1 MYNPCNFTRAKKI
14 NKQNNMGL
22 GNSFIS
28 GLTRTGA
35 SSLTG
40 LITGGISQA
49 LGLSWSPKRAMQEQE
64 AYNKRIMALQNQ
76 YQQQAAAQSQ
86 QYAKDYWDYTNA
98 ENQAKHLKNAGL
110 NIGLMYGQSGAGGM
124 GASGG
129 AHQASPEQPQGNPV
143 GMALQVQQLEQQRRM
158 NDAQIALTE
167 AQANKANTEAN
178 KIAGVD
184 TQEALTRIEE
194 AGSRIELNLKEGN
207 YKEALTALTNAEKEA
222 TEALKSLR
230 EMQEALTSAQINE
243 AFAIATYYSEKAH
256 TEYWVKENEKI
267 QNEYLLDTYQERVDA
282 VSYNNAVAI
291 ALAAKYISD
300 KEVNEKQIEHL
311 QASIEELQALADKH
325 NWDKE
330 TYRKQVEAMIERWE
344 QQTFNE
350 RIGLGLEFGENI
362 VDMLYKGRRK
372 KSSVK
377 TKSTRQGK
385 TTTTETYTESY

>member
-1 MYNPCNFTRAKKI
+1 
-14 NKQNNMGL
+14 MGF
-22 GNSFIS
+22 GKSFIS
-28 GLTRTGA
+28 GLSNSGV

-49 LGLSWSPKRAMQEQE
+49 LGLSWSPEKALREQE

-98 ENQAKHLKNAGL
+98 ENQVQHLKNAGL

-129 AHQASPEQPQGNPV
+129 AHQAAPEQPQGSPI
-143 GMALQVQQLEQQRRM
+143 GMALQVQQIEQQRRM
-158 NDAQIALTE
+158 NDAQIALAE
-167 AQANKANTEAN
+167 AQAEKAGAEAN

-184 TQEALTRIEE
+184 TQEALKRIEE
-194 AGSRIELNLKEGN
+194 AASRIELNLKEGE
-207 YKEALTALTNAEKEA
+207 YKEALTSLTKAEKEA

-230 EMQEALTSAQINE
+230 EMQEGLSKAQISE
-243 AFAIATYYSEKAH
+243 AFAIAKYYSEKAH
-256 TEYWVKENEKI
+256 TEYWSKENEKI
-267 QNEYLLDTYQERVDA
+267 QSQYLKDTYKERVKA
-282 VSYNNAVAI
+282 ASYNNAVAI
-291 ALAAKYISD
+291 ALAGKYMSEKD
-300 KEVNEKQIEHL
+300 VNEKQIEQL

-330 TYRKQVEAMIERWE
+330 TYRKQVEGMLERWE
-344 QQTFNE
+344 SQTFNE
-350 RIGLGLEFGENI
+350 RIGIGLEFGEKI
-362 VDMLYKGRRK
+362 VDMLLKGRGK
-372 KSSVK
+372 KSSVR
-377 TKSTRQGK
+377 TKSTREGK